1 MTILKQLR
9 IANRYTQKEFA
20 KILGINFNTYR
31 SYENG
36 NREIPPK
43 ILAKILIMRGTESDL
58 KLAKILE
65 EVYD

>member
-9 IANRYTQKEFA
+9 TANRYTQKEFA

-36 NREIPPK
+36 NREMPPK
-43 ILAKILIMRGTESDL
+43 VLAKILRMRGTESDL

-65 EVYD
+65 DVYD